1 MKPVLYPKTEKTY
14 VDFGLGEISDALS
27 VEVIRERNGDYS
39 LYMKYPHDG
48 TFANSL
54 QKEMQLK
61 ADAGPRTKW
70 QTFDIVRINKKS
82 AECIEVY
89 AKHISFRLEGAVLK
103 SEVSLRNADAGT
115 ALALWKDSLLSDTK
129 FDVASDVTTTGSF
142 AWEID
147 QVSNAREALGGVSG
161 SILDVYGGEYEFDN
175 QLIRLHKQMGRKAP
189 IVLEYG
195 RNIQEIEV
203 DDDDSENYNSIL
215 PFAKV
220 SRQEGEKSID
230 VLTTLPEFYIDGPFI
245 GSYQRRIIKQVDF
258 SSKFDSEKNK
268 PTEDKLRSL
277 AKNYVKSNNVGKP
290 KTTIDVKYVD
300 LASTLDYADMQVI
313 EEVELCDILPLY
325 YPQFG
330 ITSAN
335 EKVIKTV
342 YDVYNDE
349 YISLTLGTI
358 GQTLRSQLSELTS
371 GKIEALENKQ
381 KQFETELPTY
391 LTNASGN
398 RVWSEE
404 PDKNTE
410 HKVGDIW
417 FQNNGLYDRMYI
429 WDGNQWILKIDTE
442 NPDRIKRTI
451 DQQFDEFNE
460 SYEAEQAKQDQAV
473 KEVLTKATS
482 AEDLANQAKSIGDQ
496 AKLDAANALSKA
508 LDYKNEAIAEA
519 QRLDTIDRQAT
530 EAKVATAKS
539 QAIAEAQRLDTI
551 EREAT
556 ETKLATT
563 KSQAVA
569 EADKLVND
577 AKTTLETEISNANQ
591 SIAEAKE
598 ALESQ
603 ISGVSTEVTKTNDTI
618 KTLATK
624 TDVDSTNKRLTS
636 AETTIKQQAGQIA
649 QKANQIAVD
658 MLSGRVTKAE
668 TSLTQQANQIALKA
682 NTSDVNAL
690 TNRVTKAEASVKV
703 NASQIALKANQSVV
717 DSVKSRLQ
725 NAESSLT
732 VQAKEIAQRVKTS
745 DFNQATKRLTTAESS
760 ITQLGN
766 RITTE
771 ISEIKNNIPT
781 KSSSVNLVTNSKI
794 NASSNLY
801 GFGARTVNLVA
812 GKTYWFGARAKKNG
826 GAIDKKVAV
835 IIYTSGWTDS
845 KSIFFE
851 ETNYE
856 IKFVKFVPKKTET
869 YRIASYWYPQEG
881 SRLGTADVDWYMV
894 VESDTQPTDWSPAP
908 EDLES
913 EITAVKTT
921 ITQTAEGVKQLS
933 TKVTETDSKISTAET
948 KINQLIG
955 EVSSKVSQTEYDN
968 LSGRV
973 TSQQTAIEQN
983 ASEIN
988 KRLTSTQVEQLVN
1001 NKRFVTSATM
1011 QQLVRETAGS
1021 FERQISETVAKI
1033 PTEIGGRNYILD
1045 SQTQKVYSNNASSYP
1060 ITSEIKTENEKSF
1073 IRVKRIEVEK
1083 SPGSFSIYTSI
1094 SRLSE
1099 DVKLLEKGI
1108 VSFKARASH
1117 NLRFKTMIATK
1128 KNNGTAENGD
1138 NREITISQNW
1148 QTFSFSLPLGSD
1160 ISLIRA
1166 NPMTVSTDISAFVED
1181 FYLDLCDWKLEGGY
1195 IATDWSPAPE
1205 DTLSEIESVKT
1216 TINQTARGQE
1226 QLSTQ
1231 LTQAQGKITKA
1242 ETDIRQLIGD
1252 VSSKVSQ
1259 TVFDRLNN
1267 TVSSQATTLSQQ
1279 AKQILLKADKS
1290 YVDNVK
1296 QIVDKTAAELIVAN
1310 NAINQRVTQTT
1321 FNQATKRLTNAETTI
1336 KTIAGLIDTKLS
1348 RTDADKIVTNA
1359 ITQSE
1364 RGTIQRISEV
1374 EGKIPNVIGG
1384 RNLLLKADEKI
1395 NNSYYRIA
1403 RYFVTEKPK
1412 HGDVVTLT
1420 LWGNIGAD
1428 RTQINAFNSG
1438 GTIYMGR
1445 LTKIRD
1451 GVYQA
1456 TFLWKSTVISNGAT
1470 YNEYEKPTID
1480 IYLYPSTAT
1489 STSNIDFAKLEN
1501 GSIGTDKTIA
1511 PEENVSTISFQ
1522 EIQDTVDSHTRTISD
1537 NTSAISQ
1544 VKQTADSLSQ
1554 TVTEQGKS
1562 ISQVV
1567 QTAQGLVS
1575 RVDNVQSGISTV
1587 QSQLAGSWAV
1597 KNLTSARTVL
1607 NQINLMAN
1615 GTNRIDG
1622 RLTHIT
1628 GSTLIDRAVIKDAH
1642 IASVSASKMTT
1653 GTLDAGKVNVINL
1666 NANKIAGLD
1675 ANFIKSKIG
1684 LAIIDWM
1691 RGKTISAQNDAMK
1704 INLNSGQTL
1713 YYTDQAAIKRI
1724 LSGYPTQFVKFATGT
1739 VSGKGNAGVTVIG
1752 SNRSGTESSNDG
1764 GFVGIRAWNGS
1775 NIDQIDVVGDH
1786 VRLASSA
1793 YNSADGWDII
1803 TLPNR
1808 LEIDAYNANHR
1819 ASSRVKVGDVWL
1831 WKNAST
1837 YSSMRETINL
1847 IIDNLQLLHNN
1858 KTTEKGYSY
1867 TMPAK
1872 V

>member
-82 AECIEVY
+82 TECIEVY

-103 SEVSLRNADAGT
+103 SEVTLRNADAGT

-142 AWEID
+142 AWGID

-325 YPQFG
+325 YPKFG

-404 PDKNTE
+404 PDKNIE

-519 QRLDTIDRQAT
+519 QRLDTI
-530 EAKVATAKS
+530 
-539 QAIAEAQRLDTI
+539 

-577 AKTTLETEISNANQ
+577 AKTTLETEISNAKQ

-649 QKANQIAVD
+649 QKANQSAVD
-658 MLSGRVTKAE
+658 MLSGRVTRAE
-668 TSLTQQANQIALKA
+668 TSLTQQADEISLKA

-690 TNRVTKAEASVKV
+690 TNRVTKAEASVTV
-703 NASQIALKANQSVV
+703 NASQIALKANQTEV

-732 VQAKEIAQRVKTS
+732 VQANEIVQRVKTS
-745 DFNQATKRLTTAESS
+745 DFNQAKQRLATAESK
-760 ITQLGN
+760 ITQLGDK
-766 RITTE
+766 ITTE
-771 ISEIKNNIPT
+771 
-781 KSSSVNLVTNSKI
+781 
-794 NASSNLY
+794 
-801 GFGARTVNLVA
+801 
-812 GKTYWFGARAKKNG
+812 
-826 GAIDKKVAV
+826 
-835 IIYTSGWTDS
+835 
-845 KSIFFE
+845 
-851 ETNYE
+851 
-856 IKFVKFVPKKTET
+856 
-869 YRIASYWYPQEG
+869 
-881 SRLGTADVDWYMV
+881 
-894 VESDTQPTDWSPAP
+894 
-908 EDLES
+908 
-913 EITAVKTT
+913 
-921 ITQTAEGVKQLS
+921 
-933 TKVTETDSKISTAET
+933 
-948 KINQLIG
+948 
-955 EVSSKVSQTEYDN
+955 
-968 LSGRV
+968 
-973 TSQQTAIEQN
+973 
-983 ASEIN
+983 
-988 KRLTSTQVEQLVN
+988 
-1001 NKRFVTSATM
+1001 
-1011 QQLVRETAGS
+1011 
-1021 FERQISETVAKI
+1021 ISETVAKI

-1045 SQTQKVYSNNASSYP
+1045 SQTQKVYSNNNILYP

-1083 SPGSFSIYTSI
+1083 SPGSFSIFTSI

-1128 KNNGTAENGD
+1128 KNNGTTENGD

-1231 LTQAQGKITKA
+1231 LTQAQGKVTTA
-1242 ETDIRQLIGD
+1242 ETRINQLVGE

-1259 TVFDRLNN
+1259 TDFNKLNN

-1336 KTIAGLIDTKLS
+1336 KTIAGQIDTKLS

-1374 EGKIPNVIGG
+1374 EGKIPTEAGG
-1384 RNLLLKADEKI
+1384 VNLLLNSDFEKVAKGDSFTVDGQVYDTTATNWGTYNSGIANAKTSYHAYVADYAGRKNAVVYNETNGSRNWKAIHQSLGSRMPQTTNNFILSADVFVTGAGTRLFGGFYYFDKSGKQNFHSGHFRFDTSSFEIGKWQRVSVAVPFEKEKADFSKDI
-1395 NNSYYRIA
+1395 RFYIYAYDFSSSAILA
-1403 RYFVTEKPK
+1403 ID
-1412 HGDVVTLT
+1412 DV
-1420 LWGNIGAD
+1420 
-1428 RTQINAFNSG
+1428 
-1438 GTIYMGR
+1438 
-1445 LTKIRD
+1445 
-1451 GVYQA
+1451 
-1456 TFLWKSTVISNGAT
+1456 
-1470 YNEYEKPTID
+1470 
-1480 IYLYPSTAT
+1480 
-1489 STSNIDFAKLEN
+1489 KLET
-1501 GSIGTDKTIA
+1501 GKIATGHSLA
-1511 PEENVSTISFQ
+1511 PEEFATASAVH
-1522 EIQDTVDSHTRTISD
+1522 EIRQTVDGYRRTISEQG
-1537 NTSAISQ
+1537 NFFSQ
-1544 VKQTADSLSQ
+1544 VIQTAEGIVKKVEYLKKGLSTIETQ
-1554 TVTEQGKS
+1554 F
-1562 ISQVV
+1562 
-1567 QTAQGLVS
+1567 A
-1575 RVDNVQSGISTV
+1575 D
-1587 QSQLAGSWAV
+1587 SWAV
-1597 KNLTSARTVL
+1597 KHLTSAG
-1607 NQINLMAN
+1607 QAISEINLGAD
-1615 GTNRIDG
+1615 GINRFHG
-1622 RLTHIT
+1622 LLTHIS
-1628 GSTLIDRAVIKDAH
+1628 GHTLIDRAVIKDAH

-1653 GTLDAGKVNVINL
+1653 GTLDADKVNVVNL
-1666 NANKIAGLD
+1666 NAYDIVGLD
-1675 ANFIKSKIG
+1675 ADFIKAKIEW
-1684 LAIIDWM
+1684 AMVDWL
-1691 RGKTISAQNDAMK
+1691 RGKTITAQNDAMH
-1704 INLNSGQTL
+1704 IDLERGQIL
-1713 YYTDQAAIKRI
+1713 CYTDVAAIKRI
-1724 LSGYPTQFVKFATGT
+1724 YGDYPTQFIKFKTGYST
-1739 VSGKGNAGVTVIG
+1739 YNGRRPVASTIIG
-1752 SNRSGTESSNDG
+1752 SNRNGTESADDG
-1764 GFVGIRAWNGS
+1764 GFVGIRTFNGA
-1775 NIDQIDVVGDH
+1775 NDDALDVVGDTI
-1786 VRLASSA
+1786 RLASSA
-1793 YNSADGWDII
+1793 YKNPDGWII
-1803 TLPNR
+1803 NTLPNR
-1808 LEIDAYNANHR
+1808 LSIDAYRDSDR
-1819 ASSRVKVGDVWL
+1819 ATSVINVGD
-1831 WKNAST
+1831 
-1837 YSSMRETINL
+1837 INL
-1847 IIDNLQLLHNN
+1847 FKSSTIYNSLKEILQTFNHNFKHLVN
-1858 KTTEKGYSY
+1858 ITGRGDVITTWDSIK
-1867 TMPAK
+1867 
-1872 V
+1872 

>member
-1 MKPVLYPKTEKTY
+1 MGGENLKPVLYPKTEKTY

-142 AWEID
+142 AWGID

-404 PDKNTE
+404 PDKNIE

-496 AKLDAANALSKA
+496 AKLDAATALSS
-508 LDYKNEAIAEA
+508 A
-519 QRLDTIDRQAT
+519 Q
-530 EAKVATAKS
+530 TAKS
-539 QAIAEAQRLDTI
+539 EAIAEAQRLDTI
-551 EREAT
+551 ERQAT
-556 ETKLATT
+556 EIKLATA
-563 KSQAVA
+563 KSQAVE
-569 EADKLVND
+569 EAGKLVNI
-577 AKTTLETEISNANQ
+577 AKTTLETEISNAKQ

-658 MLSGRVTKAE
+658 MLSGRVTRAE
-668 TSLTQQANQIALKA
+668 TSLTQQADEIALKA
-682 NTSDVNAL
+682 NTSDVNTL

-703 NASQIALKANQSVV
+703 NASQIALKANQTEV

-745 DFNQATKRLTTAESS
+745 DFNQAKQRLATAESK
-760 ITQLGN
+760 ITQLGDK
-766 RITTE
+766 ITTE
-771 ISEIKNNIPT
+771 
-781 KSSSVNLVTNSKI
+781 
-794 NASSNLY
+794 
-801 GFGARTVNLVA
+801 
-812 GKTYWFGARAKKNG
+812 
-826 GAIDKKVAV
+826 
-835 IIYTSGWTDS
+835 
-845 KSIFFE
+845 
-851 ETNYE
+851 
-856 IKFVKFVPKKTET
+856 
-869 YRIASYWYPQEG
+869 
-881 SRLGTADVDWYMV
+881 
-894 VESDTQPTDWSPAP
+894 
-908 EDLES
+908 
-913 EITAVKTT
+913 
-921 ITQTAEGVKQLS
+921 
-933 TKVTETDSKISTAET
+933 
-948 KINQLIG
+948 
-955 EVSSKVSQTEYDN
+955 
-968 LSGRV
+968 
-973 TSQQTAIEQN
+973 
-983 ASEIN
+983 
-988 KRLTSTQVEQLVN
+988 
-1001 NKRFVTSATM
+1001 
-1011 QQLVRETAGS
+1011 
-1021 FERQISETVAKI
+1021 ISETVAKI

-1045 SQTQKVYSNNASSYP
+1045 SQTQKVYSNNNILYP

-1083 SPGSFSIYTSI
+1083 SPGSFSIYTYI
-1094 SRLSE
+1094 SGLSE

-1117 NLRFKTMIATK
+1117 NLRFRTMIAAI
-1128 KNNGTAENGD
+1128 KNKGTTENGD
-1138 NREITISQNW
+1138 NREITINQNW
-1148 QTFSFSLPLGSD
+1148 QTFSFSIPLGSD

-1231 LTQAQGKITKA
+1231 LTQAQGKVTTA
-1242 ETDIRQLIGD
+1242 ETRINQLVGE

-1259 TVFDRLNN
+1259 IDFNKLNN
-1267 TVSSQATTLSQQ
+1267 TVSSQATTLTQQ

-1336 KTIAGLIDTKLS
+1336 KTIAGQIDTKLS

-1374 EGKIPNVIGG
+1374 EGKIPTEVGG
-1384 RNLLLKADEKI
+1384 VNLLLNSDFSKSIKGDSFTVDGQVYDTTATNWGTYNRGMANAKTSYHAYVADYAGRKNAIIYNESDGSRNWKGIQQGLGSRMPQTTNNFILSADVFVTGAGTRLFGGFYYFDKSGKQNFHSGHFRFDTSSFEIGKWQRVSVAVPFEKEKADFSKDI
-1395 NNSYYRIA
+1395 RFYIYAYDFSSSAILA
-1403 RYFVTEKPK
+1403 ID
-1412 HGDVVTLT
+1412 DV
-1420 LWGNIGAD
+1420 
-1428 RTQINAFNSG
+1428 
-1438 GTIYMGR
+1438 
-1445 LTKIRD
+1445 
-1451 GVYQA
+1451 
-1456 TFLWKSTVISNGAT
+1456 
-1470 YNEYEKPTID
+1470 
-1480 IYLYPSTAT
+1480 
-1489 STSNIDFAKLEN
+1489 KLET
-1501 GSIGTDKTIA
+1501 GKIATGHSLA
-1511 PEENVSTISFQ
+1511 PEEFATASAVH
-1522 EIQDTVDSHTRTISD
+1522 EIRQTVDGYRRTIS
-1537 NTSAISQ
+1537 
-1544 VKQTADSLSQ
+1544 
-1554 TVTEQGKS
+1554 EQGKS

-1628 GSTLIDRAVIKDAH
+1628 GSTLIDKAVIKDAH

-1704 INLNSGQTL
+1704 INLDSGQTL

-1724 LSGYPTQFVKFATGT
+1724 LSGYPTQFVKFATGI

>member
-1 MKPVLYPKTEKTY
+1 MEIKTSKGVYYVNADYTIEEKQGEYSKLTCTIPSAKNKSWIDDCKELDRLYTPGEQDEFVIINPVKITKGDSYGLEITAVGAFEFDFVKSRIDDNLPTRSYTVEYLLDLVFKDTRYSYDLQGTYEKREFTN
-14 VDFGLGEISDALS
+14 FGSGSRYKLFLQIMNRFNLEFK
-27 VEVIRERNGDYS
+27 VIG
-39 LYMKYPHDG
+39 K
-48 TFANSL
+48 
-54 QKEMQLK
+54 
-61 ADAGPRTKW
+61 
-70 QTFDIVRINKKS
+70 IVRINSKVGNDTGFQFRYLKNIKDTKYS
-82 AECIEVY
+82 VDATNLVTHVKGY
-89 AKHISFRLEGAVLK
+89 GAYHDANDQSKGRLEVEYL
-103 SEVSLRNADAGT
+103 SP
-115 ALALWKDSLLSDTK
+115 LSDIYGKLSGEPVVDERMSISDTLLEK
-129 FDVASDVTTTGSF
+129 CKQSVESSVAVMVSTTLVALKNQEYRGVARVGDSIWFIDERIDLEKKIRFSTVKSYYDAFDELIKQDVQLGDKDVFSRAQSSDSASQSKLIDMQKELSDQLADVEDAIKKTYVMPS
-142 AWEID
+142 
-147 QVSNAREALGGVSG
+147 GVNRVFYS
-161 SILDVYGGEYEFDN
+161 SDLPEDVPKGTIKEGDTLF
-175 QLIRLHKQMGRKAP
+175 
-189 IVLEYG
+189 
-195 RNIQEIEV
+195 RNIDGETKMYRWDGVQWELVPVVNDVESFKKDIDSQFKTVTETMQQNDAEHQKGI
-203 DDDDSENYNSIL
+203 DDL
-215 PFAKV
+215 LAKAGV
-220 SRQEGEKSID
+220 
-230 VLTTLPEFYIDGPFI
+230 
-245 GSYQRRIIKQVDF
+245 
-258 SSKFDSEKNK
+258 NK
-268 PTEDKLRSL
+268 SL
-277 AKNYVKSNNVGKP
+277 A
-290 KTTIDVKYVD
+290 
-300 LASTLDYADMQVI
+300 
-313 EEVELCDILPLY
+313 
-325 YPQFG
+325 
-330 ITSAN
+330 
-335 EKVIKTV
+335 
-342 YDVYNDE
+342 DE
-349 YISLTLGTI
+349 A
-358 GQTLRSQLSELTS
+358 
-371 GKIEALENKQ
+371 K
-381 KQFETELPTY
+381 
-391 LTNASGN
+391 
-398 RVWSEE
+398 RV
-404 PDKNTE
+404 
-410 HKVGDIW
+410 
-417 FQNNGLYDRMYI
+417 
-429 WDGNQWILKIDTE
+429 
-442 NPDRIKRTI
+442 
-451 DQQFDEFNE
+451 
-460 SYEAEQAKQDQAV
+460 
-473 KEVLTKATS
+473 
-482 AEDLANQAKSIGDQ
+482 GDQ
-496 AKLDAANALSKA
+496 AKLDAATALSSAQTAKS
-508 LDYKNEAIAEA
+508 EAIAEA
-519 QRLDTIDRQAT
+519 KRLDTIDRQAT
-530 EAKVATAKS
+530 EIKLSTAKS

-556 ETKLATT
+556 ETKLATA
-563 KSQAVA
+563 KSQAIA
-569 EADKLVND
+569 EAGKLVNT
-577 AKTTLETEISNANQ
+577 AKTTLETDISNANQ

-649 QKANQIAVD
+649 QKANQSAID
-658 MLSGRVTKAE
+658 MLSGRVTRAE
-668 TSLTQQANQIALKA
+668 TSLTQQADEIALKA
-682 NTSDVNAL
+682 NTSDVNTL

-703 NASQIALKANQSVV
+703 NASQIALKANQTEV

-732 VQAKEIAQRVKTS
+732 VQANEIVQRVKTS

-948 KINQLIG
+948 RINQLVG
-955 EVSSKVSQTEYDN
+955 EVSSKVSQIDF
-968 LSGRV
+968 
-973 TSQQTAIEQN
+973 
-983 ASEIN
+983 N
-988 KRLTSTQVEQLVN
+988 K
-1001 NKRFVTSATM
+1001 
-1011 QQLVRETAGS
+1011 
-1021 FERQISETVAKI
+1021 
-1033 PTEIGGRNYILD
+1033 
-1045 SQTQKVYSNNASSYP
+1045 
-1060 ITSEIKTENEKSF
+1060 
-1073 IRVKRIEVEK
+1073 
-1083 SPGSFSIYTSI
+1083 
-1094 SRLSE
+1094 
-1099 DVKLLEKGI
+1099 
-1108 VSFKARASH
+1108 
-1117 NLRFKTMIATK
+1117 
-1128 KNNGTAENGD
+1128 
-1138 NREITISQNW
+1138 
-1148 QTFSFSLPLGSD
+1148 
-1160 ISLIRA
+1160 
-1166 NPMTVSTDISAFVED
+1166 
-1181 FYLDLCDWKLEGGY
+1181 
-1195 IATDWSPAPE
+1195 
-1205 DTLSEIESVKT
+1205 
-1216 TINQTARGQE
+1216 
-1226 QLSTQ
+1226 
-1231 LTQAQGKITKA
+1231 
-1242 ETDIRQLIGD
+1242 
-1252 VSSKVSQ
+1252 
-1259 TVFDRLNN
+1259 LNN
-1267 TVSSQATTLSQQ
+1267 TVSSQATTLTQQ

-1336 KTIAGLIDTKLS
+1336 KTIAGQIDTKLS

-1374 EGKIPNVIGG
+1374 EGKIPTEAGG
-1384 RNLLLKADEKI
+1384 VNLLLNSDFEKVAKGYSFTV
-1395 NNSYYRIA
+1395 N
-1403 RYFVTEKPK
+1403 
-1412 HGDVVTLT
+1412 G
-1420 LWGNIGAD
+1420 
-1428 RTQINAFNSG
+1428 Q
-1438 GTIYMGR
+1438 
-1445 LTKIRD
+1445 
-1451 GVYQA
+1451 VYDTTA
-1456 TFLWKSTVISNGAT
+1456 VNWAT
-1470 YNEYEKPTID
+1470 YNGGVTNATTSYHAYVADYAGRKNAVVYNETNGSRNWKAIHQSLGDRMPQTTNNFILSLDVFVSDVGTKLFGGFYYADKSGSYNFYSGHFQFDTSSFEIGKWQRVNVAVPFEKEKADFTKYIRFYIYAYNFSTNAILAID
-1480 IYLYPSTAT
+1480 
-1489 STSNIDFAKLEN
+1489 DVKLET
-1501 GSIGTDKTIA
+1501 GKIA
-1511 PEENVSTISFQ
+1511 TGHSLASEEFATTAAVH
-1522 EIQDTVDSHTRTISD
+1522 EIRQTVDSYSRTIS
-1537 NTSAISQ
+1537 
-1544 VKQTADSLSQ
+1544 
-1554 TVTEQGKS
+1554 EQGKS

-1704 INLNSGQTL
+1704 INLDSGQTL

>member
-1 MKPVLYPKTEKTY
+1 MGGENLKPVLYPKTEKTY

-103 SEVSLRNADAGT
+103 SEVTLRNADAGT

-142 AWEID
+142 AWGID

-519 QRLDTIDRQAT
+519 QRLDTI
-530 EAKVATAKS
+530 
-539 QAIAEAQRLDTI
+539 

-556 ETKLATT
+556 EAKLATT

-682 NTSDVNAL
+682 NTSDVNTL

-703 NASQIALKANQSVV
+703 NTSQIALKASQTEV

-732 VQAKEIAQRVKTS
+732 VQANEIASRVKTS
-745 DFNQATKRLTTAESS
+745 DFNQAKQRLATAESK
-760 ITQLGN
+760 ITQLGDK
-766 RITTE
+766 ITTE
-771 ISEIKNNIPT
+771 ISKVEGKIPSSIGGRNLLAKKWFKKGFSSEQFTLKTWAEQLMPVNTLKAILEEGKTYTLSYDWEVIGKSTVSTVFQLTLGFLIYSHSHQKDRKELNISRAVSIGDKGRFELTFVCPPLFDDSNLLAYT
-781 KSSSVNLVTNSKI
+781 NRYAEGSNTDYDTVKFSNVNLVEGTIAYKQWLQPI
-794 NASSNLY
+794 ED
-801 GFGARTVNLVA
+801 
-812 GKTYWFGARAKKNG
+812 
-826 GAIDKKVAV
+826 I
-835 IIYTSGWTDS
+835 
-845 KSIFFE
+845 E
-851 ETNYE
+851 ET
-856 IKFVKFVPKKTET
+856 FSSVRT
-869 YRIASYWYPQEG
+869 
-881 SRLGTADVDWYMV
+881 L
-894 VESDTQPTDWSPAP
+894 
-908 EDLES
+908 
-913 EITAVKTT
+913 
-921 ITQTAEGVKQLS
+921 ITQTAEGQEQLS
-933 TKVTETDSKISTAET
+933 TRLTETQGKVTTAET
-948 KINQLIG
+948 RINQLVG
-955 EVSSKVSQTEYDN
+955 EVSSKVSQTDF
-968 LSGRV
+968 
-973 TSQQTAIEQN
+973 
-983 ASEIN
+983 N
-988 KRLTSTQVEQLVN
+988 K
-1001 NKRFVTSATM
+1001 
-1011 QQLVRETAGS
+1011 
-1021 FERQISETVAKI
+1021 
-1033 PTEIGGRNYILD
+1033 
-1045 SQTQKVYSNNASSYP
+1045 
-1060 ITSEIKTENEKSF
+1060 
-1073 IRVKRIEVEK
+1073 
-1083 SPGSFSIYTSI
+1083 
-1094 SRLSE
+1094 
-1099 DVKLLEKGI
+1099 
-1108 VSFKARASH
+1108 
-1117 NLRFKTMIATK
+1117 
-1128 KNNGTAENGD
+1128 
-1138 NREITISQNW
+1138 
-1148 QTFSFSLPLGSD
+1148 
-1160 ISLIRA
+1160 
-1166 NPMTVSTDISAFVED
+1166 
-1181 FYLDLCDWKLEGGY
+1181 
-1195 IATDWSPAPE
+1195 
-1205 DTLSEIESVKT
+1205 
-1216 TINQTARGQE
+1216 
-1226 QLSTQ
+1226 
-1231 LTQAQGKITKA
+1231 
-1242 ETDIRQLIGD
+1242 
-1252 VSSKVSQ
+1252 
-1259 TVFDRLNN
+1259 LNN
-1267 TVSSQATTLSQQ
+1267 TVSSQATTLTQQ

-1336 KTIAGLIDTKLS
+1336 KTIAGQIDTKLS

-1374 EGKIPNVIGG
+1374 EGKIPTEAGG
-1384 RNLLLKADEKI
+1384 VNLLLNSDFEKV
-1395 NNSYYRIA
+1395 A
-1403 RYFVTEKPK
+1403 K
-1412 HGDVVTLT
+1412 GDSFTVN
-1420 LWGNIGAD
+1420 G
-1428 RTQINAFNSG
+1428 Q
-1438 GTIYMGR
+1438 
-1445 LTKIRD
+1445 
-1451 GVYQA
+1451 VYDTTA
-1456 TFLWKSTVISNGAT
+1456 VNWAT
-1470 YNEYEKPTID
+1470 YNGGVTN
-1480 IYLYPSTAT
+1480 AT
-1489 STSNIDFAKLEN
+1489 TSYHAYVADYAGRKNAVVYNETN
-1501 GSIGTDKTIA
+1501 GSRNWKAIHQSLGSRMPQTTNNFILSADVFVTGAGTKLFGGFYYADKTGSYNFYSDYFRFDTSSFEIGKWQRVNVAVPFEKEKADFSKDIRFYIYAYNFSTNAILAIDDVQLETGKIATGHSLA
-1511 PEENVSTISFQ
+1511 PEEFATTAAVH
-1522 EIQDTVDSHTRTISD
+1522 EIRQTVDGYRRTIS
-1537 NTSAISQ
+1537 
-1544 VKQTADSLSQ
+1544 
-1554 TVTEQGKS
+1554 EQGKS

-1575 RVDNVQSGISTV
+1575 GVDNVQSGISTV

>member
-142 AWEID
+142 AWGID

-404 PDKNTE
+404 PDKNIE

-496 AKLDAANALSKA
+496 AKLDAATALSS
-508 LDYKNEAIAEA
+508 A
-519 QRLDTIDRQAT
+519 Q
-530 EAKVATAKS
+530 TAKS
-539 QAIAEAQRLDTI
+539 EAIAEAQRLDTI
-551 EREAT
+551 ERQAT
-556 ETKLATT
+556 EIKLATA
-563 KSQAVA
+563 KSQAVE
-569 EADKLVND
+569 EAGKLVNI
-577 AKTTLETEISNANQ
+577 AKTTLETEISNAKQ

-658 MLSGRVTKAE
+658 MLSGRVTRAE
-668 TSLTQQANQIALKA
+668 TSLTQQADEIALKA
-682 NTSDVNAL
+682 NTSDVNTL

-703 NASQIALKANQSVV
+703 NASQIALKANQTEV

-745 DFNQATKRLTTAESS
+745 DFNQAKQRLATAESK
-760 ITQLGN
+760 ITQLGDK
-766 RITTE
+766 ITTE
-771 ISEIKNNIPT
+771 
-781 KSSSVNLVTNSKI
+781 
-794 NASSNLY
+794 
-801 GFGARTVNLVA
+801 
-812 GKTYWFGARAKKNG
+812 
-826 GAIDKKVAV
+826 
-835 IIYTSGWTDS
+835 
-845 KSIFFE
+845 
-851 ETNYE
+851 
-856 IKFVKFVPKKTET
+856 
-869 YRIASYWYPQEG
+869 
-881 SRLGTADVDWYMV
+881 
-894 VESDTQPTDWSPAP
+894 
-908 EDLES
+908 
-913 EITAVKTT
+913 
-921 ITQTAEGVKQLS
+921 
-933 TKVTETDSKISTAET
+933 
-948 KINQLIG
+948 
-955 EVSSKVSQTEYDN
+955 
-968 LSGRV
+968 
-973 TSQQTAIEQN
+973 
-983 ASEIN
+983 
-988 KRLTSTQVEQLVN
+988 
-1001 NKRFVTSATM
+1001 
-1011 QQLVRETAGS
+1011 
-1021 FERQISETVAKI
+1021 ISETVAKI

-1045 SQTQKVYSNNASSYP
+1045 SQTQKVYSNNNILYP

-1083 SPGSFSIYTSI
+1083 SPGSFSIYTYI
-1094 SRLSE
+1094 SGLSE

-1117 NLRFKTMIATK
+1117 NLRFRTMIAAI
-1128 KNNGTAENGD
+1128 KNKGTTENGD
-1138 NREITISQNW
+1138 NREITINQNW
-1148 QTFSFSLPLGSD
+1148 QTFSFSIPLGSD

-1231 LTQAQGKITKA
+1231 LTQAQGKVTTA
-1242 ETDIRQLIGD
+1242 ETRINQLVGE

-1259 TVFDRLNN
+1259 IDFNKLNN
-1267 TVSSQATTLSQQ
+1267 TVSSQATTLTQQ

-1336 KTIAGLIDTKLS
+1336 KTIAGQIDTKLS

-1374 EGKIPNVIGG
+1374 EGKIPTEVGG
-1384 RNLLLKADEKI
+1384 VNLLLNSDFSKSIKGDSFTVDGQVYDTTATNWGTYNRGMANAKTSYHAYVADYAGRKNAIIYNESDGSRNWKGIQQGLGSRMPQTTNNFILSADVFVTGAGTRLFGGFYYFDKSGKQNFHSGHFRFDTSSFEIGKWQRVSVAVPFEKEKADFSKDI
-1395 NNSYYRIA
+1395 RFYIYAYDFSSSAILA
-1403 RYFVTEKPK
+1403 ID
-1412 HGDVVTLT
+1412 DV
-1420 LWGNIGAD
+1420 
-1428 RTQINAFNSG
+1428 
-1438 GTIYMGR
+1438 
-1445 LTKIRD
+1445 
-1451 GVYQA
+1451 
-1456 TFLWKSTVISNGAT
+1456 
-1470 YNEYEKPTID
+1470 
-1480 IYLYPSTAT
+1480 
-1489 STSNIDFAKLEN
+1489 KLET
-1501 GSIGTDKTIA
+1501 GKIATGHSLA
-1511 PEENVSTISFQ
+1511 PEEFATASAVH
-1522 EIQDTVDSHTRTISD
+1522 EIRQTVDGYRRTIS
-1537 NTSAISQ
+1537 
-1544 VKQTADSLSQ
+1544 
-1554 TVTEQGKS
+1554 EQGKS

-1628 GSTLIDRAVIKDAH
+1628 GSTLIDKAVIKDAH

-1704 INLNSGQTL
+1704 INLDSGQTL

-1724 LSGYPTQFVKFATGT
+1724 LSGYPTQFVKFATGI

>member
-82 AECIEVY
+82 TECIEVY

-103 SEVSLRNADAGT
+103 SEVTLRNADAGT
-115 ALALWKDSLLSDTK
+115 ALALWKDNLLSDTK

-142 AWEID
+142 AWGID
-147 QVSNAREALGGVSG
+147 QVANAREALGGVSG

-404 PDKNTE
+404 PDKNIE

-519 QRLDTIDRQAT
+519 QRLDTI
-530 EAKVATAKS
+530 
-539 QAIAEAQRLDTI
+539 

-577 AKTTLETEISNANQ
+577 AKTTLETEISNAKQ

-649 QKANQIAVD
+649 QKANQSAVD
-658 MLSGRVTKAE
+658 MLSGRVTRAE
-668 TSLTQQANQIALKA
+668 TSLTQQADEIALKA
-682 NTSDVNAL
+682 NTSDVNTL

-703 NASQIALKANQSVV
+703 NASQIALKANQTEV

-745 DFNQATKRLTTAESS
+745 DFNQAKQRLATAESK
-760 ITQLGN
+760 ITQLGDK
-766 RITTE
+766 ITTE
-771 ISEIKNNIPT
+771 
-781 KSSSVNLVTNSKI
+781 
-794 NASSNLY
+794 
-801 GFGARTVNLVA
+801 
-812 GKTYWFGARAKKNG
+812 
-826 GAIDKKVAV
+826 
-835 IIYTSGWTDS
+835 
-845 KSIFFE
+845 
-851 ETNYE
+851 
-856 IKFVKFVPKKTET
+856 
-869 YRIASYWYPQEG
+869 
-881 SRLGTADVDWYMV
+881 
-894 VESDTQPTDWSPAP
+894 
-908 EDLES
+908 
-913 EITAVKTT
+913 
-921 ITQTAEGVKQLS
+921 
-933 TKVTETDSKISTAET
+933 
-948 KINQLIG
+948 
-955 EVSSKVSQTEYDN
+955 
-968 LSGRV
+968 
-973 TSQQTAIEQN
+973 
-983 ASEIN
+983 
-988 KRLTSTQVEQLVN
+988 
-1001 NKRFVTSATM
+1001 
-1011 QQLVRETAGS
+1011 
-1021 FERQISETVAKI
+1021 ISETVAKI

-1045 SQTQKVYSNNASSYP
+1045 SQTQKVYSNNNILYP

-1083 SPGSFSIYTSI
+1083 SPGSFSIYTAI

-1128 KNNGTAENGD
+1128 KNNGTTENGD

-1231 LTQAQGKITKA
+1231 LTQAQGKVTTA
-1242 ETDIRQLIGD
+1242 ETRINQLVGE

-1259 TVFDRLNN
+1259 IDFNKLNN
-1267 TVSSQATTLSQQ
+1267 TVSSQATTLTQQ

-1336 KTIAGLIDTKLS
+1336 KTIAGQIDTKLS

-1374 EGKIPNVIGG
+1374 EGKIPTEAGG
-1384 RNLLLKADEKI
+1384 VNLLLNSDFEKVAKGYSFTVDGQVYDTTASNWVTYNRGMANAKTSYHAYVADYAGRKNAVVYNETNGSRNWKAIHQSLGDRMPQTTNNFILSLDVFVSDVGTKLFGGFYYADKTGSYNFYSGQFQFDTSSFEVGKWQRVNVAVPFEKEKADFSKDIRFYIYAYNFSTNAILAIDDVQLETGKI
-1395 NNSYYRIA
+1395 
-1403 RYFVTEKPK
+1403 
-1412 HGDVVTLT
+1412 
-1420 LWGNIGAD
+1420 
-1428 RTQINAFNSG
+1428 
-1438 GTIYMGR
+1438 
-1445 LTKIRD
+1445 
-1451 GVYQA
+1451 A
-1456 TFLWKSTVISNGAT
+1456 TGHSL
-1470 YNEYEKPTID
+1470 
-1480 IYLYPSTAT
+1480 
-1489 STSNIDFAKLEN
+1489 
-1501 GSIGTDKTIA
+1501 A
-1511 PEENVSTISFQ
+1511 PEEFATTAAVH
-1522 EIQDTVDSHTRTISD
+1522 EIRQTVDGYRRTIS
-1537 NTSAISQ
+1537 
-1544 VKQTADSLSQ
+1544 
-1554 TVTEQGKS
+1554 EQGKS

-1575 RVDNVQSGISTV
+1575 GVDNVQSGISTV

-1628 GSTLIDRAVIKDAH
+1628 GSTLIDKAVIKDAH

-1704 INLNSGQTL
+1704 INLDSGQTL

>member
-1 MKPVLYPKTEKTY
+1 MGGENLKPVLYPKTEKTY

-404 PDKNTE
+404 PDKNIE

-649 QKANQIAVD
+649 QKANQSAVD
-658 MLSGRVTKAE
+658 MLSGRVTRAE
-668 TSLTQQANQIALKA
+668 TSLTQQADEIALKA
-682 NTSDVNAL
+682 NTSDVNTL

-703 NASQIALKANQSVV
+703 NASQIALKANQSAV

-881 SRLGTADVDWYMV
+881 SRLGTADIDWYMV

-933 TKVTETDSKISTAET
+933 TKVTENDSKISTAET
-948 KINQLIG
+948 RINQLVG
-955 EVSSKVSQTEYDN
+955 EVSSKVSQIDF
-968 LSGRV
+968 
-973 TSQQTAIEQN
+973 
-983 ASEIN
+983 N
-988 KRLTSTQVEQLVN
+988 K
-1001 NKRFVTSATM
+1001 
-1011 QQLVRETAGS
+1011 
-1021 FERQISETVAKI
+1021 
-1033 PTEIGGRNYILD
+1033 
-1045 SQTQKVYSNNASSYP
+1045 
-1060 ITSEIKTENEKSF
+1060 
-1073 IRVKRIEVEK
+1073 
-1083 SPGSFSIYTSI
+1083 
-1094 SRLSE
+1094 
-1099 DVKLLEKGI
+1099 
-1108 VSFKARASH
+1108 
-1117 NLRFKTMIATK
+1117 
-1128 KNNGTAENGD
+1128 
-1138 NREITISQNW
+1138 
-1148 QTFSFSLPLGSD
+1148 
-1160 ISLIRA
+1160 
-1166 NPMTVSTDISAFVED
+1166 
-1181 FYLDLCDWKLEGGY
+1181 
-1195 IATDWSPAPE
+1195 
-1205 DTLSEIESVKT
+1205 
-1216 TINQTARGQE
+1216 
-1226 QLSTQ
+1226 
-1231 LTQAQGKITKA
+1231 
-1242 ETDIRQLIGD
+1242 
-1252 VSSKVSQ
+1252 
-1259 TVFDRLNN
+1259 LNN
-1267 TVSSQATTLSQQ
+1267 TVSSQATTLTQQ

-1336 KTIAGLIDTKLS
+1336 KTIAGQIDTKLS

-1374 EGKIPNVIGG
+1374 EGKIPTEAGG
-1384 RNLLLKADEKI
+1384 VNLLLNSDFEKVAKGDSFTVNGQVYDTTTTNWGTYNGGMANAKTSYHAYVADYAGRKNAVVYNETNGSRNWKAIHQSLGSRMPQTTDNFILSLDVFVTGAGTRLFGGFYYVDKSGSYNFYSGHFRFDTATFEVGKWQRVSIAVPFDRNKADFSKDIRFYIYAYNFSTNAILAIDDVQLETGKI
-1395 NNSYYRIA
+1395 
-1403 RYFVTEKPK
+1403 
-1412 HGDVVTLT
+1412 
-1420 LWGNIGAD
+1420 
-1428 RTQINAFNSG
+1428 
-1438 GTIYMGR
+1438 
-1445 LTKIRD
+1445 
-1451 GVYQA
+1451 A
-1456 TFLWKSTVISNGAT
+1456 TGHSL
-1470 YNEYEKPTID
+1470 
-1480 IYLYPSTAT
+1480 
-1489 STSNIDFAKLEN
+1489 
-1501 GSIGTDKTIA
+1501 A
-1511 PEENVSTISFQ
+1511 PEEFATTAAVH
-1522 EIQDTVDSHTRTISD
+1522 EIRQTVDAYSRTIS
-1537 NTSAISQ
+1537 
-1544 VKQTADSLSQ
+1544 
-1554 TVTEQGKS
+1554 EQGKS

-1575 RVDNVQSGISTV
+1575 RVENLSIGSRNLLKGTKDLSSNIVSAQANTSDKYLDFNVARTTAPTSGWVDTYRARMITAAVGTEYVAIFYARSSVANLAVNCYFFSPNTTTNAVSSTGQTSTNTDGTIAV
-1587 QSQLAGSWAV
+1587 TLSTEWRRYWVKWTQTSTTDSKVIAIGRNWSGRSPAPATVEVAGVALYEGNTPQDWSPASEDSEAPLNSVKTEVSQLAGSWAV

-1628 GSTLIDRAVIKDAH
+1628 GSTLIDKAVIKDAH

-1704 INLNSGQTL
+1704 INLDSGQTL

>member
-1 MKPVLYPKTEKTY
+1 MEIKTSKGVYYVNADYTIEEKQGEYSKLTCTIPSAKNKSWIDDCKELDRLYTPGEQDEFVIINPVKITKGDSYGLEITAVGAFEFDFVKSRIDDNLPTRSYTVEYLLDLVFKDTRYSYDLQGTYEKREFTN
-14 VDFGLGEISDALS
+14 FGSGSRYKLFLQIMNRFNLEFK
-27 VEVIRERNGDYS
+27 VIG
-39 LYMKYPHDG
+39 K
-48 TFANSL
+48 
-54 QKEMQLK
+54 
-61 ADAGPRTKW
+61 
-70 QTFDIVRINKKS
+70 IVRINSKVGNDTGFQFRYLKNIKDTKYS
-82 AECIEVY
+82 VDATNLVTHVKGY
-89 AKHISFRLEGAVLK
+89 GAYHDANDQSKGRLEVEYL
-103 SEVSLRNADAGT
+103 SP
-115 ALALWKDSLLSDTK
+115 LSDIYGKLSGEPVVDERMSISDTLLEK
-129 FDVASDVTTTGSF
+129 CKQSVESSVAVTVSTTLVALKNQEYRGVARVGDSIWFIDERIDLEKKIRFSTVKSYYDAFDELIKQDVQLGDKDVFSRAQSSDSASQSKLIDMQKELSDQLADVEDAIKKTYVMPS
-142 AWEID
+142 
-147 QVSNAREALGGVSG
+147 GVNRVFYS
-161 SILDVYGGEYEFDN
+161 SDLPEDVPKGTIKEGDTLF
-175 QLIRLHKQMGRKAP
+175 
-189 IVLEYG
+189 
-195 RNIQEIEV
+195 RNIDGETKMYRWDGVQWELVPVVNDVESFKKDIDSQFKTVTETMQRNDAEHQKGI
-203 DDDDSENYNSIL
+203 DDL
-215 PFAKV
+215 LAKASV
-220 SRQEGEKSID
+220 
-230 VLTTLPEFYIDGPFI
+230 
-245 GSYQRRIIKQVDF
+245 
-258 SSKFDSEKNK
+258 NK
-268 PTEDKLRSL
+268 SL
-277 AKNYVKSNNVGKP
+277 A
-290 KTTIDVKYVD
+290 
-300 LASTLDYADMQVI
+300 
-313 EEVELCDILPLY
+313 
-325 YPQFG
+325 
-330 ITSAN
+330 
-335 EKVIKTV
+335 
-342 YDVYNDE
+342 DE
-349 YISLTLGTI
+349 
-358 GQTLRSQLSELTS
+358 
-371 GKIEALENKQ
+371 
-381 KQFETELPTY
+381 
-391 LTNASGN
+391 
-398 RVWSEE
+398 
-404 PDKNTE
+404 
-410 HKVGDIW
+410 
-417 FQNNGLYDRMYI
+417 
-429 WDGNQWILKIDTE
+429 
-442 NPDRIKRTI
+442 
-451 DQQFDEFNE
+451 
-460 SYEAEQAKQDQAV
+460 
-473 KEVLTKATS
+473 
-482 AEDLANQAKSIGDQ
+482 AKSISNQ
-496 AKLDAANALSKA
+496 AKLDAATALTSAQTAKS
-508 LDYKNEAIAEA
+508 EAIAEA
-519 QRLDTIDRQAT
+519 KRLDTIDRQAT
-530 EAKVATAKS
+530 EIKLSTAKS

-577 AKTTLETEISNANQ
+577 AKTTLETEISNAKQ

-668 TSLTQQANQIALKA
+668 TSLTQQADEIALKA
-682 NTSDVNAL
+682 NTSDVNTL

-703 NASQIALKANQSVV
+703 NASQIALKANQTEV

-745 DFNQATKRLTTAESS
+745 DFNQAKQRLATAESK
-760 ITQLGN
+760 ITQLGDK
-766 RITTE
+766 ITTE
-771 ISEIKNNIPT
+771 
-781 KSSSVNLVTNSKI
+781 
-794 NASSNLY
+794 
-801 GFGARTVNLVA
+801 
-812 GKTYWFGARAKKNG
+812 
-826 GAIDKKVAV
+826 
-835 IIYTSGWTDS
+835 
-845 KSIFFE
+845 
-851 ETNYE
+851 
-856 IKFVKFVPKKTET
+856 
-869 YRIASYWYPQEG
+869 
-881 SRLGTADVDWYMV
+881 
-894 VESDTQPTDWSPAP
+894 
-908 EDLES
+908 
-913 EITAVKTT
+913 
-921 ITQTAEGVKQLS
+921 
-933 TKVTETDSKISTAET
+933 
-948 KINQLIG
+948 
-955 EVSSKVSQTEYDN
+955 
-968 LSGRV
+968 
-973 TSQQTAIEQN
+973 
-983 ASEIN
+983 
-988 KRLTSTQVEQLVN
+988 
-1001 NKRFVTSATM
+1001 
-1011 QQLVRETAGS
+1011 
-1021 FERQISETVAKI
+1021 ISETVAKI

-1045 SQTQKVYSNNASSYP
+1045 SQTQKVYSNNNILYP

-1083 SPGSFSIYTSI
+1083 SPGSFSIYTAI

-1128 KNNGTAENGD
+1128 KNNGTTENGD

-1231 LTQAQGKITKA
+1231 LTQAQGKVTTA
-1242 ETDIRQLIGD
+1242 ETRINQLVGE

-1259 TVFDRLNN
+1259 IDFNKLNN
-1267 TVSSQATTLSQQ
+1267 TVSSQATTLTQQ

-1336 KTIAGLIDTKLS
+1336 KTIAGQIDTKLS

-1374 EGKIPNVIGG
+1374 EGKIPTSIGG
-1384 RNLLLKADEKI
+1384 RNLLLNSDFEKVAKGDSFTVNGQVYDTTATNWGTYNGGMANAKTSYHAYVADYAGRKNAVVYNETNGSRNWKAIHQSLGSRIPQTTNNFILSADVFVTGAGTKLFGGFYYFDKSGKQNFHSGQFQFDTSRFEIGKWQRVSVAVPFEKEKADFSKDIRFYIYAYNFSTNAILAIDDVQLETGKI
-1395 NNSYYRIA
+1395 
-1403 RYFVTEKPK
+1403 
-1412 HGDVVTLT
+1412 
-1420 LWGNIGAD
+1420 
-1428 RTQINAFNSG
+1428 
-1438 GTIYMGR
+1438 
-1445 LTKIRD
+1445 
-1451 GVYQA
+1451 A
-1456 TFLWKSTVISNGAT
+1456 TGHSL
-1470 YNEYEKPTID
+1470 
-1480 IYLYPSTAT
+1480 
-1489 STSNIDFAKLEN
+1489 
-1501 GSIGTDKTIA
+1501 A
-1511 PEENVSTISFQ
+1511 PEEFATTAAVH
-1522 EIQDTVDSHTRTISD
+1522 EIRQTVDAYSRTIS
-1537 NTSAISQ
+1537 
-1544 VKQTADSLSQ
+1544 
-1554 TVTEQGKS
+1554 EQGKS

-1597 KNLTSARTVL
+1597 KHLTSAGRTISE
-1607 NQINLMAN
+1607 INLGAD
-1615 GTNRIDG
+1615 GINRFHG
-1622 RLTHIT
+1622 LLTHIS
-1628 GSTLIDRAVIKDAH
+1628 GQTLIDRAVIKDAH
-1642 IASVSASKMTT
+1642 IGSVSASKMTT

-1666 NANKIAGLD
+1666 NANKIVGLD
-1675 ANFIKSKIG
+1675 ANFLKSKIE